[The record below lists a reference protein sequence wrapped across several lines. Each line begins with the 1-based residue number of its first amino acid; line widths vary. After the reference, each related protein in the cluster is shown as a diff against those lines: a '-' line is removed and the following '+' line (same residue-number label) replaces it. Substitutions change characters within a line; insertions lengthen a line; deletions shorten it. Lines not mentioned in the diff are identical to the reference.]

1 MKPPRFAYHAPQT
14 LPELLETLSAAGDEA
29 VLLAGGQSL
38 LPLLNLRLAAPSHV
52 IDLGR
57 VPGLDS
63 VDSPDSPDGSVEVGA
78 MVTHRRM
85 ETDRVVAASAPLA
98 THAAG
103 FVGYRAIRNR
113 GTVGGSVAH
122 ADPAAEWPIVL
133 LALDGDVGLASVH
146 GRRRVAAEDF
156 FESVYTTAKRPD
168 EVVTSLSFSARFA
181 RNWGFSEF
189 QRRVG
194 DFAAVAVA
202 VACVVESGEVAAAR
216 VAIAGVADRPL
227 RCRVAEAALTA
238 RSRTAAIDAA
248 EAASDSIE
256 PISDIHG
263 SSSFRKRLVYAE
275 TRRAARQALAT
286 NGTGAGD
293 G

>member
-1 MKPPRFAYHAPQT
+1 MKPPKFAYHAPQT

-38 LPLLNLRLAAPSHV
+38 LPMLNLRLAAPSHV

-63 VDSPDSPDGSVEVGA
+63 VDSPNGSVEVGA

-85 ETDRVVAASAPLA
+85 ETDPVVAASAPLA
-98 THAAG
+98 KRAAG

-133 LALDGDVGLASVH
+133 LALDGKVGLASVH

-194 DFAAVAVA
+194 DFATVAAA
-202 VACVVESGEVAAAR
+202 VACVVESGEVVEAR
-216 VAIAGVADRPL
+216 IAIAGVADRPV
-227 RCRVAEAALTA
+227 RCREAEAALA
-238 RSRTAAIDAA
+238 AGSRTAAIDAA
-248 EAASDSIE
+248 EAACDSIE

-275 TRRAARQALAT
+275 TRRAAHQALTAHD
-286 NGTGAGD
+286 TGAAD

>member
-1 MKPPRFAYHAPQT
+1 MKPPRFDYHSPRT
-14 LPELLETLSAAGDEA
+14 LPELLETLSTTGDEA
-29 VLLAGGQSL
+29 VVLAGGQSL
-38 LPLLNLRLAAPSHV
+38 LPMLNFRLAAPSHI

-57 VPGLDS
+57 VPRLDS
-63 VDSPDSPDGSVEVGA
+63 VDSPNGSVEVGA

-85 ETDRVVAASAPLA
+85 ETEPVVAASAPLA
-98 THAAG
+98 QHAAR

-133 LALDGDVGLASVH
+133 LALDGDVGLASVR

-181 RNWGFSEF
+181 RSWGFSEF
-189 QRRVG
+189 QRRSG
-194 DFAAVAVA
+194 DFATVAVA
-202 VACVVESGEVAAAR
+202 VACAVEAGEVAEAR
-216 VAIAGVADRPL
+216 GAIAGVADRPV
-227 RCRVAEAALTA
+227 RCRAAEAALTA
-238 RSRTAAIDAA
+238 GSRTAASDAA
-248 EAASDSIE
+248 EAACDSIE

-263 SSSFRKRLVYAE
+263 SSSFRKRLIYAE
-275 TRRAARQALAT
+275 TLRAARQALNA
-286 NGTGAGD
+286 NGAG
-293 G
+293 GGHG